1 MASKNQF
8 NAKEFKEALEA
19 IEEQKGISHET
30 VLKAFTD
37 AMIRGYRKQL
47 GGDDAVVEFNID
59 LDNGTMELAQVKD
72 IVEDVTDD
80 FLQIEKEDA
89 EELAKEDKG
98 YIKEDKFYIPA
109 SINNLRATMAMSV
122 KAIMKTRFSEAEKE
136 VILDA
141 FKDKIGTMITG
152 KVEKV
157 DDHGVSVNIGR
168 TSVYVNRKELI
179 GDEKFKSGDSIRLFV
194 DGVETS
200 SKGARIVVS
209 RSSAGF
215 LKCLFTEEIREIYDG
230 TIVIK
235 ALAREAGER
244 SKMAV
249 YSNNPDVDPAGAC
262 IGQNGSRIQKIVA
275 QLGNGTAKEK
285 IDIIAY
291 SDNPSL
297 YVMEALKPVH
307 VLGVNYDPETK
318 LAVAVVKDEDFSLAI
333 GRRGVNVRLAAK
345 LTGIKIDIK
354 LESDAVEEGFEY
366 KSFEQIQAEEVEKKN
381 QEILLA
387 KQEALRKA
395 AEQKVDVL
403 PTLPE
408 GYVAPQERVYEEEK
422 NDFDLELENED
433 NDIVLDNEEE
443 IKDNHDDEVA
453 TLPLEDEAQ
462 PVNNKEKVEEV
473 GEKQDVK
480 TTTTLSDLE
489 KSLEEDDK
497 KQNRYSRKSR
507 KNNKKEEEEDT
518 ATPISNV
525 DSSKYMS
532 IYTDEELKE
541 MEEEENQEDD
551 YDDSDEDI
559 DYDEYDDYYDDEK

>member
-1 MASKNQF
+1 MATKNQF

-30 VLKAFTD
+30 VLKAFKD

-72 IVEDVTDD
+72 IVDDVTDD

-89 EELAKEDKG
+89 EQLEKEDKG
-98 YIKEDKFYIPA
+98 YIVEDKFYIPA
-109 SINNLRATMAMSV
+109 SIKDLRTTMAMSV

-136 VILDA
+136 VILEA

-179 GDEKFKSGDSIRLFV
+179 GDEKFKSGDTIRLFV
-194 DGVETS
+194 DGVES
-200 SKGARIVVS
+200 NSKGARIVVS

-230 TIVIK
+230 TIMIK

-249 YSNNPDVDPAGAC
+249 SSNNPDVDPAGAC
-262 IGQNGSRIQKIVA
+262 IGQNGSRIQKIVS
-275 QLGNGTAKEK
+275 QLGNGTVKEK

-297 YVMEALKPVH
+297 YVMEALKPAH
-307 VLGVNYDPETK
+307 VLGVNYDSETRT
-318 LAVAVVKDEDFSLAI
+318 AIAVVKDDEFSLAI

-366 KSFEQIQAEEVEKKN
+366 KSFEQVQAEEVEKRN
-381 QEILLA
+381 QAILLA
-387 KQEALRKA
+387 QQEALRKA
-395 AEQKVDVL
+395 SEQKVDVL

-408 GYVAPQERVYEEEK
+408 GYVAPQQRVYEEEK

-433 NDIVLDNEEE
+433 EDIILDNEKEE
-443 IKDNHDDEVA
+443 SKENHDDEVM
-453 TLPLEDEAQ
+453 TLPAKEEEKPVVEAKEEE
-462 PVNNKEKVEEV
+462 PV
-473 GEKQDVK
+473 EKQDVK

-489 KSLEEDDK
+489 KSLEEDNK
-497 KQNRYSRKSR
+497 KHNNYSRKSR
-507 KNNKKEEEEDT
+507 KSAKKEEEEDN
-518 ATPISNV
+518 ATPVSNV